1 MIKNKK
7 TITIITAHS
16 NDIKGLLKTWKS
28 IKSQT
33 FNSWYWI
40 IVDSFT
46 DNLRKHLPIE
56 ILKSKCINIY
66 QINSSIYEAMNFGIL
81 KVKTDYFHFLN
92 CNSVY
97 SSPKV
102 LKELQKIINSENKY
116 KTIHSFQL
124 EIIFD
129 SGKFIQKPSKLFYPF
144 NSGHESTIF
153 PTMYKNKLTINTQ
166 IGVVADFLFM
176 SKYQSKY
183 DLKCHQKKFIQYP
196 KGGYSDNPL
205 LVNEKL
211 KGYVYLL
218 FYLSKKLKFFPVIFC
233 IKRILS
239 QVRDK
244 YILFSK

>member
-1 MIKNKK
+1 MKNNKK
-7 TITIITAHS
+7 NITIITAHL

-33 FNSWYWI
+33 FNGWHWI

-46 DNLRKHLPIE
+46 DNLKKHLPDE
-56 ILKSKCINIY
+56 ILKSNCVNIY

-92 CNSVY
+92 CNSIY
-97 SSPKV
+97 SSTQV
-102 LKELQKIINSENKY
+102 LKEFQKLVNSENSY
-116 KTIHSFQL
+116 KKIHSFQL
-124 EIIFD
+124 EIIFN
-129 SGKFIQKPSKLFYPF
+129 SGKLTQKPSKLFYPF

-153 PTMYKNKLTINTQ
+153 PTMDKNKLTINTQ

-176 SKYQSKY
+176 SKYQAKY
-183 DLKCHQKKFIQYP
+183 DLKCHQMKFVKYP

-205 LVNEKL
+205 LINEKL
-211 KGYVYLL
+211 KGYFYLL
-218 FYLSKKLKFFPVIFC
+218 LYLSKNLKFFPFIFC

-239 QVRDK
+239 QLRDK
-244 YILFSK
+244 FIIGKN